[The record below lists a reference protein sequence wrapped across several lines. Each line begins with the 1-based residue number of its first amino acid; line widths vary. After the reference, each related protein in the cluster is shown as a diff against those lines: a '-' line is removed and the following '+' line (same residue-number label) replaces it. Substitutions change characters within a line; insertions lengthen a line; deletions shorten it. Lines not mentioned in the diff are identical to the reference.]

1 MMSIVDEGRLAFSI
15 GNHRSLGFR
24 LLYRQRKFSF
34 ALRRKIF
41 TKMIQTD
48 RDLVILDVKSS
59 KLGNFL

>member
-48 RDLVILDVKSS
+48 RDLVIQM
-59 KLGNFL
+59 